1 MTIGKNMTKKDDE
14 KTVFEAV
21 DELLKQ
27 YDKAMFLFLMEA
39 LQKNHE
45 MFIKQFEKRGKELEN
60 EKT

>member
-1 MTIGKNMTKKDDE
+1 MTKKDDE

-45 MFIKQFEKRGKELEN
+45 MFIKQFEKRGKEL
-60 EKT
+60 KK